1 MASSETRNFTEPE
14 AGPSPETADSPRN
27 LASDTDLNH
36 SEASFREISDL
47 LSGEFDGEIT
57 AEEGRVFSEES
68 GDDQGV
74 HDSDQLETLVAF
86 HLATAGIMSE
96 ETDLYQEA
104 REENFS
110 LEETV
115 ERVEGREDYDPR
127 DIMQGAYSTAKVI
140 SQLPKLVKRRPGAI
154 SAEHSSPVRHGDEVE
169 IDQEASDSDIPLV
182 RNGDPGGGEVYAEHD
197 IIDDTEEDVDYEL
210 MAYALAKGMSFA
222 DRNGDVLFGF
232 PEINFTGY
240 DRENLE
246 ELVMAERSLVE
257 DSDELEY
264 AGEGVLAGAEKME
277 SQFQGMID
285 EDVEVNVYNNIVEDQ
300 DGETVIEYAE
310 MDLQGVDYP
319 EAAEGVSGEVG
330 DLFRASNELGR
341 KTAELYGS
349 WMKAGMQANPFIPT
363 ASSSR

>member
-1 MASSETRNFTEPE
+1 MASSEAGNFTESE
-14 AGPSPETADSPRN
+14 AGPSPETASTPRN
-27 LASDTDLNH
+27 PASDTDLNH
-36 SEASFREISDL
+36 SEASFHEISDL
-47 LSGEFDGEIT
+47 LSGEFDGKISS
-57 AEEGRVFSEES
+57 EEGRVFSEES

-74 HDSDQLETLVAF
+74 HDSEELETLVAF
-86 HLATAGIMSE
+86 HLATAGIISE
-96 ETDLYQEA
+96 ETALYQEA
-104 REENFS
+104 RKEGLS

-115 ERVEGREDYDPR
+115 ERVEGREDYEPR
-127 DIMQGAYSTAKVI
+127 NIMQGAYSTARVI

-169 IDQEASDSDIPLV
+169 IDQEASDSDIPLL
-182 RNGDPGGGEVYAEHD
+182 RNGADAEGEVYAEHD
-197 IIDDTEEDVDYEL
+197 IIVDTEESVDYGL
-210 MAYALAKGMSFA
+210 MAYALAKGMSFD

-264 AGEGVLAGAEKME
+264 AGEGILAGAEKME

-285 EDVEVNVYNNIVEDQ
+285 EDVEVNVYKNFVEDQ

-319 EAAEGVSGEVG
+319 EAAGDVSGDVG
-330 DLFRASNELGR
+330 DLFNASNELGR

-363 ASSSR
+363 TSSSR